1 MTSLFSVIDSGVIE
15 DTKNKGMQEL
25 KNLSCWD
32 HIRVP
37 GLHPS
42 MSMNDLV
49 SHIENQILEPSISN
63 SPILSNDQRQSLEI
77 LEEISRCL
85 FTDSRHAITSDE
97 KSVMSRVN
105 SLCCL
110 LQRDPSSVQ
119 EVPLDRGNNTN
130 MTSEDDKDIHEPKWF
145 DTELKSKVA
154 EKSPTLDGEPNDGS
168 GCKQEPGMSRKDSV
182 GDLLLNL
189 PRIASLPQFCFNFSE
204 DFDNQSR

>member
-1 MTSLFSVIDSGVIE
+1 MIE
-15 DTKNKGMQEL
+15 NIKNNGMEEL

-32 HIRVP
+32 RIRVP
-37 GLHPS
+37 GLRPS

-49 SHIENQILEPSISN
+49 SHLENQILEPSISN
-63 SPILSNDQRQSLEI
+63 SPILSNEQRQSLEI

-85 FTDSRHAITSDE
+85 FTDSVHTLTSDE

-110 LQRDPSSVQ
+110 LQRDPLTV
-119 EVPLDRGNNTN
+119 EVPLDRGSNTN
-130 MTSEDDKDIHEPKWF
+130 MTSEDNKDKHELKWF
-145 DTELKSKVA
+145 ETELKSKVA
-154 EKSPTLDGEPNDGS
+154 EESSTLHSESNDGS

-204 DFDNQSR
+204 DFDNKSR

>member
-1 MTSLFSVIDSGVIE
+1 ME
-15 DTKNKGMQEL
+15 EL

-32 HIRVP
+32 RIRVP
-37 GLHPS
+37 GIHPS

-49 SHIENQILEPSISN
+49 SHLENKILEPSISN
-63 SPILSNDQRQSLEI
+63 GPILSDEQRQSLEI

-85 FTDSRHAITSDE
+85 FTDSRHTITSDE

-110 LQRDPSSVQ
+110 LQRDPLTAK
-119 EVPLDRGNNTN
+119 EVPLDRGSNTT
-130 MTSEDDKDIHEPKWF
+130 MTSEDNKDKDELKMS
-145 DTELKSKVA
+145 DSKLKSKVA
-154 EKSPTLDGEPNDGS
+154 EESSFLHSESNDGS
-168 GCKQEPGMSRKDSV
+168 GCKQEPGMSRNDSV

-204 DFDNQSR
+204 DFDNKSR